1 MALQVLEAQ
10 GPIREDILARKI
22 GLARLVSEAGTRTV
36 GASDREIRIG
46 GIAEV
51 FKFLH
56 AADIHLDSP
65 LHGLDR
71 YEGAPS
77 EQLRS
82 ATRRALENLATVAIR
97 EQVAFVVLAGDLYDG
112 DWPDFNTGLFFVGQ
126 MARLR
131 EAGIRVFGVFGNH
144 DAANRITRTLPLPEN
159 VRFFPT
165 DAPTTI
171 RLEDLG
177 VAIHGQSFAQQ
188 CTTADLTQDYPAAV
202 GGCFNLGILHTSMS
216 GREGHANYAPC
227 SEASLR
233 DRGYDYWALGHIHQR
248 EVLPGPTVIA
258 YPGNIQGRHIRETGP
273 KGCLLIE
280 VQDQQAQDPIFE
292 PLDVL
297 RWEVADVELT
307 GVETK
312 EEALT
317 RIGDRLRQVLERAD
331 GRLVAVR
338 VRLLGQTPI
347 AETFAADRRQ
357 LMAEIRAIGIDVGAD
372 NLWLEKVKNETTL
385 PVKETSL
392 EEGTPRAEVA
402 YLVEE
407 LTASVTVGADVGID
421 LSDLRQKISSEL
433 PDLIRADDSAWWQE
447 LLREAESR
455 LMMELRGGLSED

>member
-1 MALQVLEAQ
+1 M
-10 GPIREDILARKI
+10 
-22 GLARLVSEAGTRTV
+22 
-36 GASDREIRIG
+36 
-46 GIAEV
+46 

-65 LHGLDR
+65 LRGLDR

-77 EQLRS
+77 DQIRS
-82 ATRRALENLATVAIR
+82 ATRRALENLVALAIR
-97 EQVAFVVLAGDLYDG
+97 ERVAFVVLAGDLYDG

-126 MARLR
+126 MARLK

-159 VRFFPT
+159 VHFFPT
-165 DAPTTI
+165 NAPETI
-171 RLEDLG
+171 RLEDLR

-188 CTTADLTQDYPAAV
+188 CTTANLAKDYPAALS
-202 GGCFNLGILHTSMS
+202 GCFNLGILHTSMS
-216 GREGHANYAPC
+216 GCEGHANYAPC

-233 DRGYDYWALGHIHQR
+233 DRGYNYWALGHIHQR
-248 EVLPGPTVIA
+248 EVLPGSTIIA

-273 KGCLLIE
+273 KGCLLID

-297 RWEVADVELT
+297 RWEAVDVELT
-307 GVETK
+307 GVVTK
-312 EEALT
+312 EEALM
-317 RIGDRLRQVLERAD
+317 RVSDRLQQVLERAD
-331 GRLVAVR
+331 DRLVAVR

-357 LMAEIRAIGIDVGAD
+357 LSAEIRAVGIDVGAD

-385 PVKETSL
+385 PVKKISL

-402 YLVEE
+402 SLVEE
-407 LTASVTVGADVGID
+407 LTASATVGADVGID
-421 LSDLRQKISSEL
+421 LSALAQKLSSEL
-433 PDLIRADDSAWWQE
+433 PDLVRVDDSAWWRE

-455 LMMELRGGLSED
+455 LMMELRGEPSED